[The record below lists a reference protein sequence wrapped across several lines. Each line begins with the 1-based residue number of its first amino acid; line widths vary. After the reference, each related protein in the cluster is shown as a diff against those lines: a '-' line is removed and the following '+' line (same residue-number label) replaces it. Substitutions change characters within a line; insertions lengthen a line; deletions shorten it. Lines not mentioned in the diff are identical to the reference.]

1 MKVTIY
7 QEPCWLLEAA
17 ELVYGLVN
25 QIPVEKLAGSG
36 PYCIPPDQ
44 VRRIQA
50 EACTGLDVLDELTQF
65 YFRGVPLEGV
75 SGRLSCLGCALLYS
89 FLEIDHPQV
98 DDFVRSMEADWRALC
113 ESGFHVEGIDGFSL
127 SFEPAPAG
135 KLLSLARELAALQVP
150 PLYLSLI
157 HISEP
162 TRP

>member
-50 EACTGLDVLDELTQF
+50 EACAGRGFWEAFLFRLRPAVQF
-65 YFRGVPLEGV
+65 FGN
-75 SGRLSCLGCALLYS
+75 
-89 FLEIDHPQV
+89 
-98 DDFVRSMEADWRALC
+98 
-113 ESGFHVEGIDGFSL
+113 
-127 SFEPAPAG
+127 
-135 KLLSLARELAALQVP
+135 
-150 PLYLSLI
+150 
-157 HISEP
+157 
-162 TRP
+162 

>member
-50 EACTGLDVLDELTQF
+50 EACAGLDPLDELTQF

-89 FLEIDHPQV
+89 FWKLIIPRWTILSGPWRRTGV
-98 DDFVRSMEADWRALC
+98 PCVNLASMW
-113 ESGFHVEGIDGFSL
+113 
-127 SFEPAPAG
+127 
-135 KLLSLARELAALQVP
+135 RELMAFL
-150 PLYLSLI
+150 
-157 HISEP
+157 
-162 TRP
+162 

>member
-50 EACTGLDVLDELTQF
+50 EACAGLDPLDELTQF
-65 YFRGVPLEGV
+65 YFRGCS
-75 SGRLSCLGCALLYS
+75 SGGGFWEAFLFRLRPAVQFS
-89 FLEIDHPQV
+89 EIDHPQV
-98 DDFVRSMEADWRALC
+98 DDFVRSMEADWRA
-113 ESGFHVEGIDGFSL
+113 FV
-127 SFEPAPAG
+127 
-135 KLLSLARELAALQVP
+135 
-150 PLYLSLI
+150 
-157 HISEP
+157 
-162 TRP
+162 

>member
-65 YFRGVPLEGV
+65 YFRGVPLKGF
-75 SGRLSCLGCALLYS
+75 LGG
-89 FLEIDHPQV
+89 FLV
-98 DDFVRSMEADWRALC
+98 
-113 ESGFHVEGIDGFSL
+113 
-127 SFEPAPAG
+127 
-135 KLLSLARELAALQVP
+135 
-150 PLYLSLI
+150 
-157 HISEP
+157 
-162 TRP
+162 

>member
-50 EACTGLDVLDELTQF
+50 EACAGLDPLDELTQF

-113 ESGFHVEGIDGFSL
+113 ESGFMW
-127 SFEPAPAG
+127 
-135 KLLSLARELAALQVP
+135 RELMAFL
-150 PLYLSLI
+150 
-157 HISEP
+157 
-162 TRP
+162 